1 MNSTIT
7 YQEYWNE
14 IKALAESVLQEYD
27 EESQHD
33 GAFEAVDCH
42 QWIIYNAYHYDV
54 LRHCGDENAY
64 FEQFG
69 SAPAGNYVHEI
80 LVKLAFVAMLQDVEG
95 AIQDLRSEK
104 QKEADE
110 VVS

>member
-1 MNSTIT
+1 MGSTVT

-14 IKALAESVLQEYD
+14 IKTLAESVLKEYD
-27 EESQHD
+27 EESRHD
-33 GAFEAVDCH
+33 GAFETVDSH

-54 LRHCGDENAY
+54 LRHCQDENAY

-69 SAPAGNYVHEI
+69 EAPTGESVHEI
-80 LVKLAFVAMLQDVEG
+80 LGKLAFVAMLQDVEG

-104 QKEADE
+104 QDE